1 MRQGASEKQLISC
14 PLSRSFA
21 QSPRA
26 GKVKSFL
33 SLRNPQK
40 PPSANKLF
48 HTCINTKLAK
58 PMEKNFA
65 FWQQSWLNAHHGLYP
80 KPTGA
85 EGTCT
90 DFSRLWIG
98 SGWEESAC
106 LHPLGM
112 FISSF
117 CSVVSP
123 NKRCCNRYQDLH
135 QCK

>member
-1 MRQGASEKQLISC
+1 MVSQKQLIFC
-14 PLSRSFA
+14 PLSCSFA
-21 QSPRA
+21 QSPHA

-33 SLRNPQK
+33 SLKNPQN
-40 PPSANKLF
+40 PPPANKLL

-65 FWQQSWLNAHHGLYP
+65 FWQQSWLNARHGPHP

-85 EGTCT
+85 GGTCT
-90 DFSRLWIG
+90 DFNRLWMG
-98 SGWEESAC
+98 SGREESAS
-106 LHPLGM
+106 LPPLGM

-123 NKRCCNRYQDLH
+123 NKRRCNRYLDLH